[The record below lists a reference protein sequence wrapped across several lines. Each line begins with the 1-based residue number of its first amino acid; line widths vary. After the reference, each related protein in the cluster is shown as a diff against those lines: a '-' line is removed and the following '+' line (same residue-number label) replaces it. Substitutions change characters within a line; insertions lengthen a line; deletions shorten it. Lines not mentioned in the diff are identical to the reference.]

1 MPARRSSWISL
12 VEPSAGEAAAR
23 LQELVADL
31 SPDRADLLS
40 ALHRIQDAFGYVP
53 REAIP
58 ILAAQFRTT
67 PALIFGTISFY
78 SEIRTAPP
86 PKVSI
91 GWCSGPACR
100 LKGSENIRRALEAV
114 LGIGLGQATAD
125 NAIGLRLVQCDGT
138 CHLAPLLRLDHDYVG
153 PLSVSEAIRLA
164 RELKAKGGE
173 AS

>member
-1 MPARRSSWISL
+1 MPERRSSWISL
-12 VEPSAGEAAAR
+12 VEPPLGEAAAR
-23 LQELVADL
+23 IQELVADL

-78 SEIRTAPP
+78 SEIRTTPP
-86 PKVSI
+86 PKLSI